1 MATEDLIKIN
11 AELKLIAKAK
21 WEINTAIRRIGFCNF
36 KGKKLIQKWDK
47 RQGKFIRGDGK
58 GVDWYRYAI
67 YILKPKLIPFA
78 LAYKKDYLN
87 III

>member
-36 KGKKLIQKWDK
+36 KGKKLI
-47 RQGKFIRGDGK
+47 
-58 GVDWYRYAI
+58 
-67 YILKPKLIPFA
+67 
-78 LAYKKDYLN
+78 
-87 III
+87 